1 MISSKANILGY
12 QVFADNLNKIKLD
25 KQLIINTLNGHSYS
39 VAKKD
44 HLFQEALH
52 SSDILLP
59 DGSSVTFGVH
69 LENGIKI
76 PKIAGYDVFIHLLNY
91 LNKRNGSCYF
101 LGSMTETLALIE
113 NKINLEF
120 PNIKVGSFSPPY
132 VQEFSLTQSTQMCQ
146 IVNEFNPDVL
156 FVGMTAPKQEK
167 WVYKNKNLLNAKVI
181 CSIGAVFD
189 FYAGTKKRPAA
200 WMIKCNLEWFGRF
213 LSEPKRLF
221 HRYFI
226 STPLIFID
234 LFLNKLH
241 IIKVTNTNKL
251 RAIKKNKTKEI
262 GKAID
267 SDVNYHYKILEKELN
282 KELSNHNFA
291 EQD

>member
-1 MISSKANILGY
+1 MITSKVNILGY

-44 HLFQEALH
+44 LLFQEALH

-69 LENGIKI
+69 LENGIRI

-91 LNKRNGSCYF
+91 LNKKNGSCYF
-101 LGSMTETLALIE
+101 LGSMTETLSLIE
-113 NKINLEF
+113 NKINVEF
-120 PNIKVGSFSPPY
+120 PNIRVGSFSPPY
-132 VQEFSLTQSTQMCQ
+132 VQEFSVKQSSQMCE
-146 IVNEFNPDVL
+146 IVNDFHPDVL

-167 WVYKNKNLLNAKVI
+167 WVHKNKNLLDAKVI

-189 FYAGTKKRPAA
+189 FYAGTKKRPAN
-200 WMIKCNLEWFGRF
+200 WMIKCNLEWLGRF
-213 LSEPKRLF
+213 LSEPRRLF

-226 STPLIFID
+226 STPSIFID
-234 LFLNKLH
+234 LFLHKFH
-241 IIKVTNTNKL
+241 IRNLYYLNDLKP
-251 RAIKKNKTKEI
+251 IKKPKVQEI
-262 GKAID
+262 GKALD
-267 SDVNYHYKILEKELN
+267 SDINYHYKILEDEFDE
-282 KELSNHNFA
+282 ELSNHKYA